1 MLIESICSWTKER
14 QRLTIVLIEM
24 RCEDVCSSSSSQ
36 KMFDKMRE
44 ESIRQVTRFSLS
56 RHANISRC
64 QRKETHTHTSRVK
77 REKEKEEIDGLIN
90 WRR

>member
-24 RCEDVCSSSSSQ
+24 RCEDVCSSSSSR

-64 QRKETHTHTSRVK
+64 QRKEKHTHTHVEGEKRK
-77 REKEKEEIDGLIN
+77 REGRDRWIN
-90 WRR
+90 